1 MGGKFWGGVWTD
13 HAPCGTGVPF
23 LEPSLAWGGSDSAG
37 LCLPRQ
43 LGSCWDEHCPS
54 RRCSEEWGNLRVEVK
69 IKGMSRSSAKTWEVR
84 AGKARLPLG
93 SWSFSSA
100 MGTCG
105 MLGTER

>member
-1 MGGKFWGGVWTD
+1 MGGKWTGE
-13 HAPCGTGVPF
+13 ACGQTMPHVELGF
-23 LEPSLAWGGSDSAG
+23 LSWSPPWHGAAG
-37 LCLPRQ
+37 LCPPRQ
-43 LGSCWDEHCPS
+43 LGSCWDEHGPS
-54 RRCSEEWGNLRVEVK
+54 CRCSEEWGNLRVEVK
-69 IKGMSRSSAKTWEVR
+69 IKGMSRSSAKTWEVH